1 MFDLLIFTQYPKTYG
16 PTRFKEEA
24 LKKGLNCLVKSYKH
38 TDLNN
43 LPDAKFVILREPTAS
58 KNIYG
63 LRDKI
68 LNYYVSKGSKVL
80 NSKSYLEWSVL
91 DKKTQEVEFKKG
103 GIPHV
108 EILASDNLKYPFIAK
123 AKLGSHG
130 SHVFKIENESDLN
143 AVYEKG
149 YKKEDLLFQEFLKS
163 GFDLRVIVVNFK
175 VLGIMKR
182 TPKSGDF
189 LSNFSQGG
197 SVEEYSGEGVEKVES
212 IAIKSATHFKLDYV
226 GVDLMLGND
235 KQSLPA
241 SAGGNWR
248 VLEVNRG
255 CQFQGFEKAI
265 KLNVAQSVISF
276 FGNS

>member
-24 LKKGLNCLVKSYKH
+24 LKNGLSCMIKSYKY

-63 LRDKI
+63 LRDQI

-80 NSKSYLEWSVL
+80 NADSYLKRSVL
-91 DKKTQEVEFKKG
+91 DKKIQEVEFKKG

-108 EILASDNLKYPFIAK
+108 ETLTSDNLKYPFIAK

-130 SHVFKIENESDLN
+130 SHVFKINSKNDLDI
-143 AVYEKG
+143 VLSK
-149 YKKEDLLFQEFLKS
+149 YKQEDLLYQEFLSS
-163 GFDLRVIVVNFK
+163 GFDLRVIVLNGR

-182 TPKSGDF
+182 TPREGEF

-197 SVEEYSGEGVEKVES
+197 FVSKYDGSDLLEIGD
-212 IAIKSATHFKLDYV
+212 IAIKTAMHFMLDYV
-226 GVDLMLGND
+226 GVDLMMGNNGEW
-235 KQSLPA
+235 K
-241 SAGGNWR
+241 
-248 VLEVNRG
+248 VLEVNRA
-255 CQFQGFEKAI
+255 CQYKGFEQATGM
-265 KLNVAQSVISF
+265 NVASEVVKSALL
-276 FGNS
+276 